1 VTKTSKGFRLA
12 SDTYTVSNNNG
23 GLSLNGSW
31 MNGWHPEAMD
41 MLLKGCVLG
50 QRDCHD
56 GNFAVT
62 SATSGTLGAWSG
74 SLSLGGLEAAKGTE
88 TIPSVINQGRGT
100 Q

>member
-1 VTKTSKGFRLA
+1 
-12 SDTYTVSNNNG
+12 
-23 GLSLNGSW
+23 
-31 MNGWHPEAMD
+31 MD

-62 SATSGTLGAWSG
+62 SVTSGTSGTWSG